1 MTLVSRRH
9 GGHGET
15 VKRTTRVSE
24 GAAQRAD
31 PPARGS
37 ASHRALLIA
46 GVLSS
51 LVYVAA
57 DVLGGM
63 RYPGYDFGSQAVSE
77 LMAIGAPTERFVD
90 RLFVVYCLLAL
101 AFGVGVF
108 SEGARRSRP
117 LRIAGA
123 LLIANAVIGFT
134 LPTLFEMHQ
143 RGAGGPRS
151 DTPHIIVTGLLVMLQ
166 LGAIGLAALALG
178 KRFRLYSFATLLI
191 GMVLGVVSVPYSFR
205 VDAGQPTPGFG
216 ILERI
221 LIYGF
226 ILWVTVLAIA
236 LLRAVT
242 RESSAAD
249 S

>member
-1 MTLVSRRH
+1 MT
-9 GGHGET
+9 
-15 VKRTTRVSE
+15 TTRLGE
-24 GAAQRAD
+24 DAAKTAR
-31 PPARGS
+31 PPASGG
-37 ASHRALLIA
+37 ATQIAMLIA
-46 GVLSS
+46 GVLST
-51 LVYVAA
+51 LLYIAA
-57 DVLGGM
+57 DVLGGT
-63 RYPGYDFGSQAVSE
+63 RYPGYDFTSQAVSE

-90 RLFVVYCLLAL
+90 ALFIKYGLLAL
-101 AFGVGVF
+101 VFGVGVF
-108 SEGARRSRP
+108 REGASRSRP
-117 LRIAGA
+117 LRMAGA

-151 DTPHIIVTGLLVMLQ
+151 DTPHIIVTGILVMLQ

-205 VDAGQPTPGFG
+205 VDAGQPTPSFG

-226 ILWVTVLAIA
+226 ILWVTVLAIV
-236 LLRAVT
+236 LLQAHLVRLPGSRTPGTA
-242 RESSAAD
+242 ESHE
-249 S
+249 